1 MRSRDAAHGARAGY
15 LLKRSL
21 DLALALVALLLT
33 LPLLL
38 AALAAVW
45 LYDHGNPLYVA
56 DRVGLG
62 GRPFRFLKIRTMVEN
77 ASANAVDTTVARD
90 PRITAVG
97 RAIRAI
103 KLDELPQFLHVLS
116 GRMSMV
122 GPRPNVPREVALYTP
137 EERALLTVRPGITDI
152 ASIVFAD
159 LADTLSDAADPNIA
173 YNQLVRPWKSR
184 LGLHYV
190 SRASLGDDLR
200 IISYTVSVLFARR
213 WTLRRI
219 SVLLRR
225 TGAPDELCHFV
236 LREEPLQPLP
246 PPGAQAIV
254 TSRAVESSSSSERLE
269 PRRQP
274 PP

>member
-1 MRSRDAAHGARAGY
+1 MRFAAGPDRASY
-15 LLKRSL
+15 PLKRSL
-21 DLALALVALLLT
+21 DLSLALVALLLT

-38 AALAAVW
+38 VALAAVW
-45 LYDHGNPLYVA
+45 LYDRGNPFYVA

-62 GRPFRFLKIRTMVEN
+62 GRPFRFLKIRTMVVD
-77 ASANAVDTTVARD
+77 ASANAVDTTVASD
-90 PRITAVG
+90 PRITTVG

-137 EERALLTVRPGITDI
+137 EECTLLTVRPGITDF

-159 LADTLSDAADPNIA
+159 LADTLSAAADPNIA

-190 SRASLGDDLR
+190 RCASLVNDLR

-219 SVLLRR
+219 SILLRR
-225 TGAPDELCHFV
+225 TGAPEDLCRFV
-236 LREEPLQPLP
+236 LREEPLRPVP
-246 PPGAQAIV
+246 PPGAHAIV
-254 TSRAVESSSSSERLE
+254 TSRSVE
-269 PRRQP
+269 
-274 PP
+274 

>member
-1 MRSRDAAHGARAGY
+1 MRTAFEADRVAY
-15 LLKRSL
+15 PLKRPL
-21 DLALALVALLLT
+21 DLAAALVALLLT

-38 AALAAVW
+38 VATAAVW
-45 LYDHGNPLYVA
+45 LCDRGNPFYVA
-56 DRVGLG
+56 IRVGLG
-62 GRPFRFLKIRTMVEN
+62 GHPFRFVKIRTMVDD
-77 ASANAVDTTVARD
+77 ASANAVDTTVAGD

-97 RAIRAI
+97 GLIRTL

-159 LADTLSDAADPNIA
+159 LAETLSDAADPNIA

-184 LGLHYV
+184 LGLHYL
-190 SRASLGDDLR
+190 RCASVVNDLR

-219 SVLLRR
+219 SILLRR
-225 TGAPDELCHFV
+225 TGAPEDLCRFV
-236 LREEPLQPLP
+236 LREEPLRPMP
-246 PPGAQAIV
+246 PPGAAAIV
-254 TSRAVESSSSSERLE
+254 TSRSVD
-269 PRRQP
+269 
-274 PP
+274 